1 MPSFMLEIE
10 AAARSPLDQLAVD
23 YFTIRSGQPSIE
35 FCRRALGVREDDVVV
50 ARRLGV
56 AISTVRSWRE
66 IGKRASL
73 RWDRT

>member
-1 MPSFMLEIE
+1 MPSFMLEID

-35 FCRRALGVREDDVVV
+35 FCRRAFGVLEEDVVV

-56 AISTVRSWRE
+56 AISTVRAWRE
-66 IGKRASL
+66 IGRRLSL
-73 RWDRT
+73 RRDRT